1 MVMSNEIASDERDER
16 LNRLARALAR
26 HLPEPTAR
34 ELIALAL
41 TQAGLDSVPPP
52 LEVGVFVERHLA
64 EVLAVR
70 VGPAVSEHWLKSLRN
85 ELGTDT
91 AAKPAPAPAVSAS
104 IDAWLGRVLAG
115 RYRLLQKASDGRR
128 GAIYRAERIGDGAR
142 LAAKLVEPAVYQTQS
157 RFEERLEQ
165 EVAVARQLSHPNTLL
180 VHEVGRADERWMF
193 VTMEWLSGI
202 DLARMLRTRGVL
214 TGRQAMHLAYQA
226 ARSLAD
232 AHARGT
238 VHGDLT
244 PESLFVAR
252 QASGQSVVKVM
263 DYGRR
268 RLATYNDEGH
278 SQVGL
283 PKGWARYLAPE
294 QIVGGDDFDP
304 RADVYALG
312 VILYEA
318 LSGELPFRDA
328 TGIGILISQADER
341 APALRSQPRAAE
353 VPEPVETLVMRCL
366 EKDPNDR
373 HPTMEEVAQGAFE
386 LAR

>member
-1 MVMSNEIASDERDER
+1 MTMSNEIASDEREER
-16 LNRLARALAR
+16 LGRLARALAR

-52 LEVGVFVERHLA
+52 LEVGAFVERHLA

-70 VGPAVSEHWLKSLRN
+70 VGPSVSEHWLKSLRAD
-85 ELGTDT
+85 LGTEPEQPTPDT
-91 AAKPAPAPAVSAS
+91 SVSAN

-115 RYRLLQKASDGRR
+115 RYRLLQKAGDGRR
-128 GAIYRAERIGDGAR
+128 GIIYRAERISDGAR
-142 LAAKLVEPAVYQTQS
+142 LAAKLLEPAVYQSQS
-157 RFEERLEQ
+157 GFEQRLAQ
-165 EVAVARQLSHPNTLL
+165 EVGVARALSHPNTLL
-180 VHEVGRADERWMF
+180 VHELGRADERWMF
-193 VTMEWLSGI
+193 VTTEWLSGI
-202 DLARMLRTRGVL
+202 DLARMLKTRGAL

-252 QASGQSVVKVM
+252 QPSGQSVVKVM

-268 RLATYNDEGH
+268 RLATYSDEGA

-294 QIVGGDDFDP
+294 QIQGGDDFDL

-328 TGIGILISQADER
+328 TGIGILISQAAER
-341 APALRSQPRAAE
+341 APALRTHERAAQ
-353 VPEPVETLVMRCL
+353 VPDAVEALVMRCL
-366 EKDPNDR
+366 EKDPDER
-373 HPTMEEVAQGAFE
+373 YAGMDEIAQSAFE